1 MTSSGEDS
9 NDDPESLFMRLVLKF
24 GAAVGLTSV
33 LFCSGLFFVGERMM
47 EHSRRFR
54 EPYDLFEQVPVLVA
68 ISLLGGLVM
77 FVAYSPWS
85 DQQEPDG

>member
-1 MTSSGEDS
+1 MTRSGENS
-9 NDDPESLFMRLVLKF
+9 NDGPESLFMRLVLKF

-54 EPYDLFEQVPVLVA
+54 EPYDLLERVPVLVGV
-68 ISLLGGLVM
+68 SLLGGLVM
-77 FVAYSPWS
+77 FVAYSPCS
-85 DQQEPDG
+85 DREESDG